1 MTVRVRFAP
10 SPTGYLHVGGARTAL
25 FNYLFARQ
33 QGGVFV
39 LRIEDTDRERH
50 TPEAINTILDGLKWM
65 GVEWDE
71 GPFYQSETL
80 AEHKEWAHRLVRE
93 GKAYRCFATTEE
105 LAQQRKALEAQKKAW
120 RFDPRWRDLML
131 EESDRLAGEG
141 KPFTVRF
148 KTPQEAGSVVF
159 EDLVYGRV
167 EKSFSELEDFALLR
181 PDGWPL
187 YNLSVVIDDIRMTIS
202 HVIRGQD
209 HINNTPKQILLYRA
223 FGHEPPAFAHL
234 PLIMASDRSKLSKRK
249 HGEVVS
255 VTTYRDRGFL
265 PEAFFNFMALLGWNP
280 GTEQEVFTKEELV
293 KVFDIRRTNKSN
305 AVFNFSEGDPQEW
318 TDKKALWMNAQWMSK
333 VALDRILPEAKA
345 DLQKAGLWD
354 DAFEGAKKA
363 WFEFTIDTLRS
374 RLHNLHEFA
383 ALGRPY
389 FTDEFAMDDAVLQKK
404 VLPNKEVLRTLLPEI
419 AALLAA
425 DPDFTLESLEAI
437 VKEFGEKK
445 GIKLGILNAAL
456 RLALTGQSAGPG
468 IFHVIIMVG
477 RERLMSRV
485 AGFVE
490 RHLGI

>member
-33 QGGVFV
+33 NGGVFI

-50 TPEAINTILDGLKWM
+50 TPQAIDTIIEGLQWM
-65 GVEWDE
+65 GIDWDE

-93 GKAYRCFATTEE
+93 GKAYRCFATAEE
-105 LAQQRKALEAQKKAW
+105 LAEQRKALEAEKKAW
-120 RFDPRWRDLML
+120 RFDPRWRDLPL

-148 KTPQEAGSVVF
+148 KTPQEPGSVVF

-167 EKSFSELEDFALLR
+167 EKRLEELEDFALLR

-187 YNLSVVIDDIRMTIS
+187 YNLSVVIDDIRMGIS

-223 FGHEPPAFAHL
+223 FGKEPPVFAHL
-234 PLIMASDRSKLSKRK
+234 PLIMAGDRSKLSKRK

-280 GTEQEVFTKEELV
+280 GTEQEIFSKEELV
-293 KVFDIRRTNKSN
+293 RIFDIRRTNKSN
-305 AVFNFSEGDPQEW
+305 AVFNFSEKDPREW
-318 TDKKALWMNAQWMSK
+318 TDKKALWMNAQWMSR
-333 VALDRILPEAKA
+333 VPLSRILPEAKA
-345 DLQKAGLWD
+345 DLQRAGLWD
-354 DAFEGAKKA
+354 PAYEGEKRE
-363 WFEFTIDTLRS
+363 WFAFTIDTLRS
-374 RLHNLHEFA
+374 RLHDLQEFSS
-383 ALGRPY
+383 LGRPY
-389 FTDEFAMDDAVLQKK
+389 FSDEYPTDTVTLEKK
-404 VLPNKEVLRTLLPEI
+404 VLPHKEVLRTLLPEI

-425 DPDFTLESLEAI
+425 DPAFTLESLEAI
-437 VKEFGEKK
+437 VKAFGENK

-468 IFHVIIMVG
+468 LFHVVIMVG
-477 RERLMSRV
+477 KERIEPRV
-485 AGFVE
+485 ARFVE
-490 RHLGI
+490 RFLGA

>member
-33 QGGVFV
+33 NGGVFI

-50 TPEAINTILDGLKWM
+50 TPQAIATIIEGLQWI
-65 GVEWDE
+65 GIDWDE

-105 LAQQRKALEAQKKAW
+105 LAEQRKALEAEKRAW
-120 RFDPRWRDLML
+120 RFDPRWRDLPL
-131 EESDRLAGEG
+131 AESDRLAEEG
-141 KPFTVRF
+141 KRFTVRF
-148 KTPQEAGSVVF
+148 KSPQEPGSIVF
-159 EDLVYGRV
+159 EDLIYGRV
-167 EKSFSELEDFALLR
+167 EKRHEELEDFALLR

-187 YNLSVVIDDIRMTIS
+187 YNLSVVIDDIRMGIS
-202 HVIRGQD
+202 HIIRGQD

-280 GTEQEVFTKEELV
+280 GTEQEIFSKEELV

-305 AVFNFSEGDPQEW
+305 AVFNFSEKDPQEW
-318 TDKKALWMNAQWMSK
+318 TDKKALWMNAQWMSR
-333 VALDRILPEAKA
+333 VPLARILPEAKA
-345 DLQKAGLWD
+345 DLVKAGLWD
-354 DAFEGAKKA
+354 DAFEGEKRE
-363 WFEFTIDTLRS
+363 WFEFTVDTLRS

-383 ALGRPY
+383 ELGQPY
-389 FTDEFAMDDAVLQKK
+389 FTDDFPVDDSTLQKK
-404 VLPNKEVLRTLLPEI
+404 VLPHRDALKALLPEA
-419 AALLAA
+419 AALLAEDA
-425 DPDFTLESLEAI
+425 AFTLESLEKALR
-437 VKEFGEKK
+437 EFAEARQV
-445 GIKLGILNAAL
+445 KLGVLNAGL
-456 RLALTGQSAGPG
+456 RLAMTGQSAGPG
-468 IFHVIIMVG
+468 IFHVVIMVG
-477 RERLMSRV
+477 KERLRSRV
-485 AGFVE
+485 ARFVE
-490 RHLGI
+490 RFLAG

>member
-1 MTVRVRFAP
+1 MTIRVRFAP

-33 QGGVFV
+33 NGGVFV

-50 TPEAINTILDGLKWM
+50 TPEAISTIFDGLKWM
-65 GVEWDE
+65 GIEWDE

-80 AEHKEWAHRLVRE
+80 QKHKDWAHKLVAE
-93 GKAYRCFATTEE
+93 GKAYRCFATPEE
-105 LAQQRKALEAQKKAW
+105 LAEQRRVLEAEKKAW
-120 RFDPRWRDLML
+120 RFDARWRNLSN
-131 EESDRLAGEG
+131 EESDRLAAEG
-141 KPFTVRF
+141 RRFVVRF
-148 KTPQEAGSVVF
+148 KVPEQDGKVVF
-159 EDLVYGRV
+159 EDMIYGTV
-167 EKSFSELEDFALLR
+167 EKAYSELEDFALLR

-187 YNLSVVIDDIRMTIS
+187 YNLSVVIDDISMGIT

-280 GTEQEVFTKEELV
+280 GTEQEIFSKEELI

-305 AVFNFSEGDPQEW
+305 AVFNFSEKDPQEW

-333 VALDRILPEAKA
+333 VPLDRILPEAKR

-354 DAFEGAKKA
+354 DAFEDAKKA
-363 WFEFTIDTLRS
+363 WFDFTIDTLRS
-374 RLHNLHEFA
+374 RLHNLNEFA
-383 ALGRPY
+383 DLGRPY
-389 FTDEFAMDDAVLQKK
+389 FSDDFPVDAATLQKK
-404 VLPNKEVLRTLLPEI
+404 VLPNKEVLKALLPEV
-419 AALLAA
+419 AELLAA
-425 DPDFTLESLEAI
+425 DADFTLESLEKLAR
-437 VKEFGEKK
+437 EFSEAKQ
-445 GIKLGILNAAL
+445 IKLGILNAAL
-456 RLALTGQSAGPG
+456 RLALTGQSSGPG
-468 IFHVIIMVG
+468 IFHVVIMVG
-477 RERLMSRV
+477 RERIRPRITRFINVSL
-485 AGFVE
+485 
-490 RHLGI
+490 